1 MLLTR
6 TFPKQFNTIL
16 DYSFAQSPRKVIAG
30 PTVDGA
36 SPNKLRK
43 LSMDQAKDNEAK
55 KNGFSAIK
63 PAPTMEFNP
72 ELEPLLRDNPKRFVI
87 FPIQYKDIWD
97 MYKKVMYFILLVFA
111 ISTESHHQQNAMVS
125 NRNN

>member
-1 MLLTR
+1 M
-6 TFPKQFNTIL
+6 
-16 DYSFAQSPRKVIAG
+16 IAG

-43 LSMDQAKDNEAK
+43 LSMDQAKDNETK

-72 ELEPLLRDNPKRFVI
+72 ELEPLLRDNPNRFVI

-97 MYKKVMYFILLVFA
+97 MYKKVMYFILFVFA
-111 ISTESHHQQNAMVS
+111 ILTESRHQQNSMVS